1 MCPGKNFELELAS
14 RLLIALINVH
24 VRERYVNSGH
34 APTKKKIAQTTDYQ
48 VNGMLCSY

>member
-24 VRERYVNSGH
+24 VRERNVNSGH
-34 APTKKKIAQTTDYQ
+34 APAKDKSYRQLTTK
-48 VNGMLCSY
+48 